1 MNPRSTVVAVVSP
14 KGGVGKTTVV
24 ANLAMALVDRQRPVL
39 AVDLDPQNAL
49 RLHLKMP
56 VDDARGLAV
65 QGLQQSALDRAEFL
79 SPYGMR
85 LLPYGSLAESD
96 RREFERGLDR
106 DPQWLRRALD
116 EVAVAP
122 GTITL
127 IDTPPGASVYLEQAL
142 LAADVALMVLLPDA
156 ASFVTIASME
166 RWLAEYCRSRAEF
179 AGSYYVVN
187 RMNAARPLC
196 RDVLGAMQREIG
208 FRLAPTVLRFD
219 ATIEEALASQSP
231 VSRYAPDSIAAQD
244 AAGIAGWLL
253 ARPEL
258 G

>member
-1 MNPRSTVVAVVSP
+1 MNPRSTLVAVVSP
-14 KGGVGKTTVV
+14 KGGVGKTSVV

-49 RLHLKMP
+49 RLHLRMP

-65 QGLQQSALDRAEFL
+65 QGLQQWTLAGAEFA
-79 SPYGMR
+79 SPYGVR

-96 RREFERGLDR
+96 RRDFERGLDR
-106 DPQWLRRALD
+106 DPDWLRRNLQQVPA
-116 EVAVAP
+116 EP

-127 IDTPPGASVYLEQAL
+127 IDTPPGGSLYLQQAL
-142 LAADVALMVLLPDA
+142 LAADVALTVLLPDA

-166 RWLAEYCRSRAEF
+166 RWLAEYCRSRSEF
-179 AGSYYVVN
+179 ASSYYLVN

-196 RDVLGAMQREIG
+196 RDVLAAMQGELG
-208 FRLAPTVLRFD
+208 YRLVPSVLRFD
-219 ATIEEALASQSP
+219 ALVEEALASQAP

-244 AAGIAGWLL
+244 AGQIADWLL
-253 ARPEL
+253 NQPEFR
-258 G
+258 